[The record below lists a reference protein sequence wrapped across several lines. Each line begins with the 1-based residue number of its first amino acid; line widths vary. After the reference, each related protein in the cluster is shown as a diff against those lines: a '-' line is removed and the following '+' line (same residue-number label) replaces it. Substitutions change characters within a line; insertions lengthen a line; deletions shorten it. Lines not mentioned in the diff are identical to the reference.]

1 MELGN
6 WVVLGNQVVLGS
18 LVAIGKQEEVL
29 SNLAVEGKERKD
41 LPDKEVVDHQL
52 VYSLCLVENLG

>member
-1 MELGN
+1 M
-6 WVVLGNQVVLGS
+6 VLGNQVVLGS

-29 SNLAVEGKERKD
+29 SNLAVEGKERGD